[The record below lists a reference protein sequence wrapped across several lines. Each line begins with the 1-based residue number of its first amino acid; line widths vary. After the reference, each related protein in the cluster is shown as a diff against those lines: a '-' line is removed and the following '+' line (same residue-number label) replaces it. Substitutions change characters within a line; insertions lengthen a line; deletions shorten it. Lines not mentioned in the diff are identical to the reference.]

1 MHISSSLSRQE
12 MNVCD
17 VLLLLLI
24 QSANGGTMAHLGGV
38 ILFTHQLSGTREKV
52 VSTALALLF
61 SIDS

>member
-1 MHISSSLSRQE
+1 

-38 ILFTHQLSGTREKV
+38 ILFTHQLSGTRDKV